1 MQNHQNKLHLFTNDV
16 IQKYEYM
23 YNLVDERVK
32 NNSKSPRLYGKI
44 LFRYLMITHEAL
56 NDSKLQKLHTNL
68 T

>member
-1 MQNHQNKLHLFTNDV
+1 
-16 IQKYEYM
+16 M